1 MFLAALILSVLHFSH
16 LLAMTLAE
24 EDEKRYEK
32 EKEWEEYK
40 AQRLGA
46 GSDGGNTSNMT
57 ELVNIFESIVY
68 LYKTIFRILT
78 KCCKV
83 LYYNRILECCN
94 FQFKCNPLLAL

>member
-1 MFLAALILSVLHFSH
+1 
-16 LLAMTLAE
+16 MTLAE

-57 ELVNIFESIVY
+57 ELVNIFESIAY
-68 LYKTIFRILT
+68 LYETIFRIPT

-83 LYYNRILECCN
+83 LYYNRILECCY
-94 FQFKCNPLLAL
+94 FHFKCDPLLAL